1 MNSTHVTRLGTPH
14 ATPTVKDSELD
25 RDRSIVL
32 TEALAQGF
40 ADTMNARFS
49 TEATRA
55 LLDPARAA
63 AFAELIT
70 HEPAFP
76 YTAAV
81 VEGCVVLAPALDKVR
96 APVLKDISD
105 GVTQVCMHFAE
116 QQKSSETAKF
126 ALSTLFQ
133 PAIYAAYGAA
143 GMSEGAHTKYTHR
156 SC

>member
-14 ATPTVKDSELD
+14 AAPTSKDAELD

-49 TEATRA
+49 CPATRA
-55 LLDPARAA
+55 LLDPVRAA
-63 AFAELIT
+63 ALADLIT

-81 VEGCVVLAPALDKVR
+81 MEGSVVLMPALGKIR
-96 APVLKDISD
+96 TPVLKDISD
-105 GVTQVCMHFAE
+105 GVTQVCMHFAA
-116 QQKSSETAKF
+116 QHNSSETTKF
-126 ALSTLFQ
+126 ALSSLFQ
-133 PAIYAAYGAA
+133 PAIYATYGAA
-143 GMSEGAHTKYTHR
+143 GMSEGPHTKYTHR